1 MRSEEH
7 FVFFLVYEVT
17 TLKVTIEFP
26 AIFLLFGRKSTD
38 HFAEQFPVLEPTKP
52 SAVIFQPR
60 CLFIRS
66 SHVSHEWN
74 HKSDG
79 EFFSEK
85 AKKSQS
91 NATVAGFRSTK
102 INTQEYS
109 NLKKHLTEFWG
120 LKEQALQFGI
130 GGFSLMLFRL
140 AKSSTGKCENFALIT
155 DGQWQLELPNLI
167 SDEGSSEL
175 NCKS

>member
-1 MRSEEH
+1 M
-7 FVFFLVYEVT
+7 
-17 TLKVTIEFP
+17 
-26 AIFLLFGRKSTD
+26 AGRARD
-38 HFAEQFPVLEPTKP
+38 HFAEQFLVLEPTKP

-74 HKSDG
+74 HKSDS
-79 EFFSEK
+79 EFFPEK

-130 GGFSLMLFRL
+130 GGFSLRLFRL
-140 AKSSTGKCENFALIT
+140 AKSSTGKCDNFALMT
-155 DGQWQLELPNLI
+155 DGQWQLELIRAYYVPSRAKNSLGLLTI
-167 SDEGSSEL
+167 L
-175 NCKS
+175 NENQIVCHMLFFLHL